1 MIISNKLIPFEKLVY
16 SLIVII
22 VAIIIRL
29 FINQSLNII
38 FKKLKGKI
46 NQKKIIAKTKTL
58 RSLFQNIVDVS
69 LFLVALLTILS
80 GWGVDIIPLV
90 TGAGILGLA
99 ISFGAQSLVKDIIA
113 GIFIL
118 WEDQFNIGDKVKIGN
133 LEGYVYKIT
142 LRMTILKDEEE
153 KLIFIPNSQIKSVVL
168 YPKA

>member
-22 VAIIIRL
+22 VAIIIRA

-118 WEDQFNIGDKVKIGN
+118 WEDQFNIGDKAKI
-133 LEGYVYKIT
+133 
-142 LRMTILKDEEE
+142 
-153 KLIFIPNSQIKSVVL
+153 
-168 YPKA
+168 